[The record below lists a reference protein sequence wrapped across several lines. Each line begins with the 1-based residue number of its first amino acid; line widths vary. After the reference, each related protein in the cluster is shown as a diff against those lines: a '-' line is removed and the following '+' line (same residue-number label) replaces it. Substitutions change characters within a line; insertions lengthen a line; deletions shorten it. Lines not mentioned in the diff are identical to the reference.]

1 MIGDE
6 SFSIPMMLIIAVLCG
21 NLQHYRSEV
30 VLADNEGKCNLE
42 FTTFARFTSV
52 PVSCDF
58 FLRFQIGFM
67 VQLRFFDDRRVLR
80 MMQPN
85 DAWL

>member
-58 FLRFQIGFM
+58 FYDFKSDLWHGCASPMIGASFK
-67 VQLRFFDDRRVLR
+67 
-80 MMQPN
+80 
-85 DAWL
+85 